1 MKNIDRKM
9 VNQVNFNYN
18 HLLDVVSMAQAN
30 PMFVV
35 QAIDNLRDSL
45 SAIRMDIDP
54 DPRAQINRAGGYD
67 KWVTMTKEERESV

>member
-1 MKNIDRKM
+1 MKKIDQKM
-9 VNQVNFNYN
+9 VNQINFNYKHLMNVVEMAN
-18 HLLDVVSMAQAN
+18 HPS
-30 PMFVV
+30 FVM

-67 KWVTMTKEERESV
+67 NWVTMTKEERESV